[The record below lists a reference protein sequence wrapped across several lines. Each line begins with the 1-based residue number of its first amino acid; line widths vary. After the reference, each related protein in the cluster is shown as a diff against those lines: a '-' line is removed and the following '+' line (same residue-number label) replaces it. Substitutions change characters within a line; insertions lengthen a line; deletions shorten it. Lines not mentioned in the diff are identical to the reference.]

1 MAGDHKCATLL
12 KSVNFGRRHSG
23 LESVGYTILD
33 PSGNTILE
41 RTGFEGGVHEV
52 GDATGIYAALIEF
65 HDDHASILWD
75 TGGDNPYYATEQYNR
90 LESNPRLDHTWEDVA
105 FIKAM
110 TGGRWSIDPDSCQM
124 VFYDESNSSI
134 IARYSLFG
142 IDGNPCYD
150 GVFSRLRNDGNL
162 DCSCEGDLIAP
173 PEPTVVE

>member
-1 MAGDHKCATLL
+1 MGADHKCATLL

-23 LESVGYTILD
+23 LNTVGYTVLD
-33 PSGNTILE
+33 HAGQTLIERSG
-41 RTGFEGGVHEV
+41 FDAGVHEV
-52 GDATGIYAALIEF
+52 GENTGIYAALIEF
-65 HDDHASILWD
+65 HSDHASILWD

-90 LESNPRLDHTWEDVA
+90 LENNPRLDHTWEDVA

-124 VFYDESNSSI
+124 VFYDESNSNV

-150 GVFSRLRNDGNL
+150 GVFSRLRNDA
-162 DCSCEGDLIAP
+162 DIECVCEDDLVP
-173 PEPTVVE
+173 LPEPTVVE